1 MQGLMKTV
9 VRNLEKNSSYLKLKK
24 IVGIAVNEDEHP
36 SGMIGNEEENY
47 ITRE

>member
-9 VRNLEKNSSYLKLKK
+9 VRNLEKNSSYLKKK